1 MTDTIFALATGSAR
15 AAIAMVRI
23 SGPGSRDV
31 LLSLT
36 ERLPEARRAALRT
49 LRSPRDGQILDQA
62 VVLWFPAP
70 ASFTGEDQ
78 TELHLH
84 GGLAVIQGVTQALI
98 ELGLRPAEPGEFTRR
113 AFEKGRLDLAEA
125 EAIADLVDAETEAQK
140 TQALTQL
147 SGGLSRRQAHW
158 RSILVQASA
167 MLEADIDFPDEEI
180 PSSLEDQA
188 RQLLEPLLVDLEA
201 AITDHRGEQVRDG
214 YRVALLGAP
223 NAGKSSLFNALIG
236 RDAAIVTDIAG
247 TTRDIIEVGL
257 TIEGFRVILADTAGL
272 REAQDRIEIEGI
284 RRAES
289 WAAGASLRM
298 LVVDQSA
305 AAADWMAGAAL
316 MQAGDVVV
324 LNKMDKLSVH
334 EGVRAWASEKGFASV
349 ACQADAASI
358 AQVSAMLSS
367 KVVAALHGAEFPAAT
382 RARHRSLLVEAA
394 GALRRGLATGRAE
407 RLTEDVRLASRALA
421 QLIGEIGSEDILDA
435 VFGAFCIGK

>member
-36 ERLPEARRAALRT
+36 ERLPTARQAALRT
-49 LRSPRDGQILDQA
+49 LRSPENGQILDQA

-78 TELHLH
+78 VELHLH
-84 GGLAVIQGVTQALI
+84 GGSAVIQGVTQALI
-98 ELGLRPAEPGEFTRR
+98 NLGLRPAEPGEFTRR

-140 TQALTQL
+140 AQALAQL
-147 SGGLSRRQAHW
+147 GGGLSRRQAHW
-158 RSILVQASA
+158 RSTLVQASA

-180 PSSLEDQA
+180 PSGLEDQA
-188 RQLLEPLLVDLEA
+188 RALLETLVIDLEA

-223 NAGKSSLFNALIG
+223 NAGKSSLLNALVG

-247 TTRDIIEVGL
+247 TTRDVIEVSL
-257 TIEGFRVILADTAGL
+257 TVEGFRVILADTAGL

-284 RRAES
+284 RRAEA

-305 AAADWMAGAAL
+305 GGADWKTGAAL
-316 MQAGDVVV
+316 MRAGDVVV
-324 LNKMDKLSVH
+324 LNKMDQPS
-334 EGVRAWASEKGFASV
+334 ASENVRVWALEQGFDTV
-349 ACQADAASI
+349 ACQADAGGI
-358 AQVSAMLSS
+358 YQVSAILSS
-367 KVVAALHGAEFPAAT
+367 KVVTALRGVEFPAAT
-382 RARHRSLLVEAA
+382 RARHRVLLVEAA
-394 GALRRGLATGRAE
+394 GALRRGLMTGWAE
-407 RLTEDVRLASRALA
+407 RLTEDVRLASRLLA
-421 QLIGEIGSEDILDA
+421 QLVGEIGSEDILDA